1 MIANQIAGLLT
12 GGVAASLT
20 DYESIATVTVGAGGT
35 SSIDFTS
42 ITSSYSHLQ
51 IRFIARTNRAT
62 NPDYFNLRFNSD
74 SGANYSAHLLSGN
87 GSAASASAYTT
98 QNQIYL
104 DGGATGAGQLSNNF
118 AVGVLDILDYSNTNK
133 NKTSRHLLG
142 YDNNGSGVVY
152 LSSGRWGSNSAI
164 STITLTSGSGSTI
177 QQYSSFALYGIK

>member
-1 MIANQIAGLLT
+1 MIANLVAGFMA
-12 GGVAASLT
+12 GAASLT

-42 ITSSYSHLQ
+42 IASTYSHLQ

-62 NPDYFNLRFNSD
+62 NPDYFNLTFNSD

-87 GSAASASAYTT
+87 GSAASASAYST

-118 AVGVLDILDYSNTNK
+118 AVGVIDILDYSNTNK
-133 NKTSRHLLG
+133 HKTSRHLLG
-142 YDNNGSGVVY
+142 YDNNGSGAVY
-152 LSSGRWGSNSAI
+152 LSSGRWGSTSAI

-177 QQYSSFALYGIK
+177 QQYSSFALYGVK